1 MNIDEVLQRWLQ
13 IEYYCMSRRLGF
25 INKQLDPD
33 YRLIVDTIRCLDYQ
47 TTMVNRVSTDKI
59 IGILAL
65 MWEHVDKKQY
75 DLREL
80 VIKILSRIGYSTSAI
95 IADKDYNHETNQF
108 SPICSVL
115 DKVTL
120 TLQQAKYGISIG
132 NKKCVLTAFQKK
144 LWNALECKKILG
156 VSAPTSAGK
165 SYTIQLDTA
174 RKMLA
179 EKMDVIYIVP
189 TLSLLNQVVEDYHEL
204 LTQVGITDYIIT
216 SNLMIGESKAAHTI
230 YVWTQ
235 EKAISGLSDHPS
247 KGMPNKTILV
257 IDEIQNIERATEEND
272 VRAKI
277 LYDMIQELRHTA
289 NISQIIVSGPR
300 IDNIATLGEV
310 LFGTE
315 TTEIQTKSSPV
326 LNLTYSVKKEKTS
339 YWFKQYCGFF
349 ENPYRE
355 EIKESSFIKGY
366 GSNQLTAEYTEYL
379 SAIVGRLNEEQ
390 NIIFAPTS
398 EAAREI
404 ALAIAK
410 SVPQFSSAMIQNL
423 IGYLSETVHP
433 DYALCST
440 LSGGIAY
447 HHGKLPTHVRRTL
460 ERAIKQKLVTN
471 IVCTT
476 TLMQGVNLPTQ
487 NIIIRN
493 PHLYRR
499 KHAHAAELT
508 NYEMANL
515 RGRAGRLMKDFIGR
529 TIVLDEGE
537 FEETDGYEQQGL
549 FDDVYKDVLP
559 GYGQKFQEYETEII
573 DAVNSDRYVGTD
585 MDGFGYLVTYIR
597 QTVLRYGEGSGKRM
611 AETGVMLSPSQIAA
625 IKYKLESL
633 TIPKDICMH
642 NRYWD
647 PVILD
652 AIYKTF
658 DGSVPNS
665 PVERGAQS
673 KLSNILKFLRDT
685 NFTAAM
691 FKRYIPEEYRQGTS
705 RGILCRESI
714 RWASEVP
721 LSEFFKDKF
730 YSDGDIQLKIE
741 NKIQM
746 LQKTVSFDIPL
757 LIKPVIEIKN
767 PDSTIISSI
776 QAGAYKKT
784 TKKMIDIGIPRELA
798 IRLNSM
804 LQESRNSEKMD
815 NYDYEQWVRKSVLK
829 IKPTLSYWEQAQL
842 EFLGD

>member
-1 MNIDEVLQRWLQ
+1 
-13 IEYYCMSRRLGF
+13 
-25 INKQLDPD
+25 
-33 YRLIVDTIRCLDYQ
+33 
-47 TTMVNRVSTDKI
+47 
-59 IGILAL
+59 
-65 MWEHVDKKQY
+65 
-75 DLREL
+75 
-80 VIKILSRIGYSTSAI
+80 
-95 IADKDYNHETNQF
+95 
-108 SPICSVL
+108 
-115 DKVTL
+115 
-120 TLQQAKYGISIG
+120 
-132 NKKCVLTAFQKK
+132 
-144 LWNALECKKILG
+144 
-156 VSAPTSAGK
+156 
-165 SYTIQLDTA
+165 
-174 RKMLA
+174 
-179 EKMDVIYIVP
+179 
-189 TLSLLNQVVEDYHEL
+189 
-204 LTQVGITDYIIT
+204 
-216 SNLMIGESKAAHTI
+216 
-230 YVWTQ
+230 
-235 EKAISGLSDHPS
+235 
-247 KGMPNKTILV
+247 
-257 IDEIQNIERATEEND
+257 
-272 VRAKI
+272 
-277 LYDMIQELRHTA
+277 
-289 NISQIIVSGPR
+289 
-300 IDNIATLGEV
+300 
-310 LFGTE
+310 
-315 TTEIQTKSSPV
+315 
-326 LNLTYSVKKEKTS
+326 
-339 YWFKQYCGFF
+339 
-349 ENPYRE
+349 
-355 EIKESSFIKGY
+355 
-366 GSNQLTAEYTEYL
+366 
-379 SAIVGRLNEEQ
+379 
-390 NIIFAPTS
+390 
-398 EAAREI
+398 
-404 ALAIAK
+404 
-410 SVPQFSSAMIQNL
+410 
-423 IGYLSETVHP
+423 
-433 DYALCST
+433 
-440 LSGGIAY
+440 
-447 HHGKLPTHVRRTL
+447 
-460 ERAIKQKLVTN
+460 
-471 IVCTT
+471 
-476 TLMQGVNLPTQ
+476 
-487 NIIIRN
+487 
-493 PHLYRR
+493 
-499 KHAHAAELT
+499 
-508 NYEMANL
+508 
-515 RGRAGRLMKDFIGR
+515 MKDFIGR

-537 FEETDGYEQQGL
+537 FEETDGNEQQGL

-573 DAVNSDRYVGTD
+573 DAVNSDRYVGID

-658 DGSVPNS
+658 DGPVPNS

-673 KLSNILKFLRDT
+673 KLSSILKFLRDT

-746 LQKTVSFDIPL
+746 LQKAVSFDIPL

-767 PDSTIISSI
+767 PDSTIVSSL